1 MDTEQARIIL
11 SAHRPESDDAEE
23 IALFEEALAVM
34 ERDPGLA
41 EWFAGQSRLDTAM
54 RDALRSIQPPADL
67 KAAILADAKTVDL
80 PVTARPNP
88 WITPT
93 WLALA
98 ATVAVAAGI
107 VFLVPHKPD
116 TRVPLAAIDAAIPQM
131 TRAHEH
137 PYATGDD
144 DIGKIR
150 TWLAS
155 NGGAEKFD
163 VPAGLRGIHG
173 MGCEVASV
181 QGAKVSIICFEMPG
195 GGAAHLYV
203 MDRSA
208 LRNAPPEGHA
218 DIQQHDGIAMASWS
232 DARHSYI
239 LAMPGSDNA
248 VRALL

>member
-67 KAAILADAKTVDL
+67 KAAILAGAKTVEL
-80 PVTARPNP
+80 PATTRPNS

-98 ATVAVAAGI
+98 AAVAVAAGI
-107 VFLVPHKPD
+107 LFLVPHGPD
-116 TRVPLAAIDAAIPQM
+116 RRVPLAAIDAAIPQM

-137 PYATGDD
+137 LFATEDN

-150 TWLAS
+150 AWLAS
-155 NGGAEKFD
+155 HGGAKGFD
-163 VPAGLRGIHG
+163 LPAGLRGISG
-173 MGCEVASV
+173 MGCEIASV
-181 QGAKVSIICFEMPG
+181 QGAKVSVVCFEMPG

-203 MDRSA
+203 MDRSE
-208 LRNAPPEGHA
+208 LRDAPPEGRA
-218 DIQQHDGIAMASWS
+218 NIQQHDGIAMASWS

-239 LAMPGSDNA
+239 LAMAGSDNA